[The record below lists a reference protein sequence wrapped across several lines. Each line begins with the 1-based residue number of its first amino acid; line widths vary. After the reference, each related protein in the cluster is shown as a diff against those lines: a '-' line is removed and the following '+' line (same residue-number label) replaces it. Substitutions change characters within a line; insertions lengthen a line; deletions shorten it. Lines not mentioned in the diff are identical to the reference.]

1 MENKNV
7 GFLLLGIVLII
18 IVIIFLYDNALKE
31 IVKSSCTG
39 EHALTCPMYKT
50 INQQTYLALAIAGV
64 LFFMSFVLI
73 FSRPDEKIVV
83 KKVKEKR
90 EKKKIDLSSFKP
102 DEKEVFK
109 IVQEQGAMF
118 QADLIENTGFG
129 NAKMSRILDRLEGHG
144 LVERK
149 RRGMTNVVVLKD

>member
-7 GFLLLGIVLII
+7 GFLLLGIVMMI

-31 IVKSSCTG
+31 IVKSRCTG

-73 FSRPDEKIVV
+73 FSKPAEKLII

-90 EKKKIDLSSFKP
+90 EKKKIDFASFKP
-102 DEKEVFK
+102 EEKEVIK
-109 IVQEQGAMF
+109 IVQKQGAIF

-149 RRGMTNVVVLKD
+149 RRGMTNVVVLRE